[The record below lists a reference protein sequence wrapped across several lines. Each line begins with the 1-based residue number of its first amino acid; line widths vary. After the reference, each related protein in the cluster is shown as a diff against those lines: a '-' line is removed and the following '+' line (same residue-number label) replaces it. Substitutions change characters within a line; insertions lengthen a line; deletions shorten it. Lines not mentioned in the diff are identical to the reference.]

1 MLNFQTNL
9 KSLTAAAVVCAAIAV
24 PAFAQTR
31 LPDTEITRWIGYSAW
46 LIDPTERYAHAVL
59 GDAIEAG
66 GFAVTTPKGAQ
77 LAYRLPQDAVF
88 EDRRVRLADIDG
100 DGVPEA
106 IIIKSYLRRGAA
118 VAVYGLRGARIEQIA
133 EGPAV
138 GIPNRWLNII
148 GIADVN
154 GDGRND
160 IVYVQTPHLNGLV
173 RVLGFNLGPMR
184 EIASIEGYTNHLIGS
199 RELDMALIGDFARSG
214 SADIAVP
221 TRDRR
226 SLALLGFRKGKLVEV
241 ARKPLPARAAGKVSA
256 RGQVISV
263 QLEGGKTARITFAR

>member
-1 MLNFQTNL
+1 M
-9 KSLTAAAVVCAAIAV
+9 AIAT

-31 LPDTEITRWIGYSAW
+31 LPDTEVTRWAGYSAW
-46 LIDPTERYAHAVL
+46 LIDPTERYGHGVL

-77 LAYRLPQDAVF
+77 LIYRLPQEAVF

-106 IIIKSYLRRGAA
+106 VVIKAYLQRGAA
-118 VAVYGLRGARIEQIA
+118 VAVYGLRGAQIEQVA

-160 IVYVQTPHLNGLV
+160 IVYVQTPHLSGLV
-173 RVLGFNLGPMR
+173 RVLGFNLGVMR
-184 EIASIEGYTNHLIGS
+184 EIASLEGYTNHIIGS

-214 SADIAVP
+214 RADIVVP

-226 SLALLGFRKGKLVEV
+226 NLALLGFRNGKLVEV
-241 ARKPLPARAAGKVSA
+241 ARKPFPARAAGKVTA
-256 RGQVISV
+256 KGNVISV
-263 QLEGGKTARITFAR
+263 QLEGGKTARITFGR